1 MRTWLFGAVAIIAAV
16 WVLVV
21 AFASAA
27 AAQEQCSPKADML
40 AFLESQ
46 YGEVPVWSGV
56 SVDGSPVALIL
67 TQNPDTG
74 SWTVL
79 GASAEAPDILCA
91 GSVGI
96 GGRVLVQGDPS

>member
-1 MRTWLFGAVAIIAAV
+1 MRTWLFGAVAVIAAV
-16 WVLVV
+16 IVPGV
-21 AFASAA
+21 AQ
-27 AAQEQCSPKADML
+27 AQEQCSPKADML